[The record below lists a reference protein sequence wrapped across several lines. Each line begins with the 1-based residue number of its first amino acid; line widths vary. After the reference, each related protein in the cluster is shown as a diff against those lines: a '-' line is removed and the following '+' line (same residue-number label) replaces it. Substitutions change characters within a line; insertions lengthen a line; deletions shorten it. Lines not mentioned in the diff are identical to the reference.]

1 MTEFNTEDGHDWS
14 EFKPE
19 PEKGDV
25 KILNDHIKR
34 ATEIQEGL
42 KKLDQ
47 RASTGKQ
54 LLKTL
59 LEKEIPD
66 LMARCGFDKGD
77 SVNIGGVKV
86 EVKHDYYCNVPSIS
100 SIEDEKDDERR
111 AELLDR
117 RLKGLAILE
126 AEAPALIKRKFEF
139 EFEKDEV
146 EEARAF
152 EQWIDSLENVPTPV
166 KGLTVHPATLSKWVN
181 EKAEGGHSWS
191 DEAKYAFG
199 IYPRRIAKIK
209 K

>member
-1 MTEFNTEDGHDWS
+1 MTDFTEDAEDWS

-19 PEKGDV
+19 PEVGDL

-34 ATEIQEGL
+34 ATEIQDGL

-47 RASTGKQ
+47 RASTGKK
-54 LLKTL
+54 LLKNL
-59 LEKEIPD
+59 LEQDIPD
-66 LMARCGFDKGD
+66 LMARCGFGRDD
-77 SVNIGGVKV
+77 SVSVGGVKV

-100 SIEDEKDDERR
+100 SIEDEKDDDRR

-126 AEAPALIKRKFEF
+126 EEAPALIKRKFEF

-146 EEARAF
+146 EEAKAF
-152 EQWIDSLENVPTPV
+152 EEWIDSLEDIPTPI

-181 EKAEGGHSWS
+181 EKIDNAYVFS

-199 IYPRRIAKIK
+199 IYPRRVAKIK